1 MPDRP
6 LPAYT
11 PEGHRGTVQPPLP
24 ARVLGLSWSSGGD
37 AGPGPRAWPTTR
49 RHNRTR
55 RRSYLQGATVALE
68 HRRIGTVGAVQY
80 ALRVLES
87 VDSHRHG
94 VTAEQ
99 LAREI
104 GVPLGY
110 LTQLLSM
117 LRRERYLGFLPG
129 GGYVIGESMV
139 LLGAANRD
147 LALAEKLRTVL
158 SDLRDEVGAAV
169 YFSRYDDGEVRII
182 DFADGPNT
190 PKVNEWVDFRSAA
203 HASAVGKCLLSQ
215 LDHNGRLEHLS
226 RHRPAR
232 LTSRTEVDDRVL
244 LTKLER
250 QPASVPTL
258 DLQEYAVGT
267 VCAAIPVTIG
277 KTLACLA
284 LSMPYAQAHRLR
296 PAVDTLHE
304 RAAPVLL
311 SMSI

>member
-1 MPDRP
+1 
-6 LPAYT
+6 
-11 PEGHRGTVQPPLP
+11 
-24 ARVLGLSWSSGGD
+24 
-37 AGPGPRAWPTTR
+37 
-49 RHNRTR
+49 
-55 RRSYLQGATVALE
+55 VALE
-68 HRRIGTVGAVQY
+68 HRRIGPVGAVQY

-117 LRRERYLGFLPG
+117 LRRERYLGFMPG

-147 LALAEKLRTVL
+147 LALAEKLRTIL
-158 SDLRDEVGAAV
+158 TELRDEVGAAV

-182 DFADGPNT
+182 DFADGPDA

-258 DLQEYAVGT
+258 DLQEYAIGT

-277 KTLACLA
+277 KTVACLA
-284 LSMPYAQAHRLR
+284 LSMPYSQAHRLR

>member
-1 MPDRP
+1 
-6 LPAYT
+6 
-11 PEGHRGTVQPPLP
+11 
-24 ARVLGLSWSSGGD
+24 
-37 AGPGPRAWPTTR
+37 
-49 RHNRTR
+49 
-55 RRSYLQGATVALE
+55 VALE
-68 HRRIGTVGAVQY
+68 HRHLGPVSAVQY

-87 VDSHRHG
+87 VDTHRDG
-94 VTAEQ
+94 VSAEQ

-104 GVPLGY
+104 GVPLTY
-110 LTQLLSM
+110 VEQLLSM

-129 GGYVIGESMV
+129 GGYVIGESLV
-139 LLGAANRD
+139 LLGSAGRD
-147 LALAEKLRTVL
+147 RALAEKLKAVL
-158 SDLRDEVGAAV
+158 TELRDEVGAAV
-169 YFSRYDDGEVRII
+169 YFSRYDDGEVTIV
-182 DFADGPNT
+182 DFADGPNA

-250 QPASVPTL
+250 QPATVPTL
-258 DLQEYAVGT
+258 DLQEYAIGT

-277 KTLACLA
+277 KTVACLA
-284 LSMPYAQAHRLR
+284 LSMPFAQAHRLR

-311 SMSI
+311 TMSI

>member
-1 MPDRP
+1 M
-6 LPAYT
+6 
-11 PEGHRGTVQPPLP
+11 
-24 ARVLGLSWSSGGD
+24 
-37 AGPGPRAWPTTR
+37 
-49 RHNRTR
+49 
-55 RRSYLQGATVALE
+55 ALE
-68 HRRIGTVGAVQY
+68 NRQIAPVYAVQN

-87 VDSHRHG
+87 VDAHQHG

-104 GVPLGY
+104 GVPLDY
-110 LTQLLSM
+110 LTHLLAM

-129 GGYVIGESMV
+129 GGYVIGESLV

-147 LALAEKLRTVL
+147 QALADKLKAVL
-158 SDLRDEVGAAV
+158 NELRDEVGAAV
-169 YFSRYDDGEVRII
+169 YFSRYDDGEVHII
-182 DFADGPNT
+182 DFADGPNA

-215 LDHNGRLEHLS
+215 LDHDGRREHLS

-232 LTSRTEVDDRVL
+232 LTSRTVVNDRVL

-250 QPASVPTL
+250 QPATVPTL

-277 KTLACLA
+277 KTVACLA
-284 LSMPYAQAHRLR
+284 LSMPYSQAHRLK
-296 PAVDTLHE
+296 PAVDTLHQ

-311 SMSI
+311 SFTI

>member
-1 MPDRP
+1 M
-6 LPAYT
+6 
-11 PEGHRGTVQPPLP
+11 
-24 ARVLGLSWSSGGD
+24 
-37 AGPGPRAWPTTR
+37 
-49 RHNRTR
+49 
-55 RRSYLQGATVALE
+55 ALE
-68 HRRIGTVGAVQY
+68 HRQIGPVHAVQH

-87 VDSHRHG
+87 VDTHRHG

-110 LTQLLSM
+110 LEELLTM

-129 GGYVIGESMV
+129 GGYVVGESLV
-139 LLGAANRD
+139 LLGAAHRD
-147 LALAEKLRTVL
+147 LALAERLRTIL
-158 SDLRDEVGAAV
+158 SELRDEVGAAV
-169 YFSRYDDGEVRII
+169 YFSRYDDGEVNII

-250 QPASVPTL
+250 QPATVPTL

-267 VCAAIPVTIG
+267 VCAAVPVTIG
-277 KTLACLA
+277 KTVACLA

-304 RAAPVLL
+304 RAAPMLL
-311 SMSI
+311 SMSL

>member
-1 MPDRP
+1 MPQTV
-6 LPAYT
+6 LP
-11 PEGHRGTVQPPLP
+11 RGV
-24 ARVLGLSWSSGGD
+24 
-37 AGPGPRAWPTTR
+37 
-49 RHNRTR
+49 
-55 RRSYLQGATVALE
+55 TVALE
-68 HRRIGTVGAVQY
+68 YQHLGPGVQAVQY

-87 VDSHRHG
+87 VDAHRDG

-99 LAREI
+99 LSREI
-104 GVPLGY
+104 GVPPG
-110 LTQLLSM
+110 QLKQVLAM
-117 LRRERYLGFLPG
+117 LRRERYLGFVPG
-129 GGYVIGESMV
+129 GGYVVGESLV
-139 LLGAANRD
+139 LLGAAHRD
-147 LALAEKLRTVL
+147 AALAERLREVL
-158 SDLRDEVGAAV
+158 TELRDEVGAAV
-169 YFSRYDDGEVRII
+169 YFSRYDDGEVRIV
-182 DFADGPNT
+182 DFADGPNA

-215 LDHNGRLEHLS
+215 LDHNGRREHLS

-250 QPASVPTL
+250 QPATVPTL

-277 KTLACLA
+277 KTVACLA

-311 SMSI
+311 TMSI

>member
-1 MPDRP
+1 M
-6 LPAYT
+6 
-11 PEGHRGTVQPPLP
+11 
-24 ARVLGLSWSSGGD
+24 
-37 AGPGPRAWPTTR
+37 
-49 RHNRTR
+49 
-55 RRSYLQGATVALE
+55 ALE
-68 HRRIGTVGAVQY
+68 HRQIGPVYAVQH

-87 VDSHRHG
+87 VDTHRHG

-110 LTQLLSM
+110 LEKLLTM
-117 LRRERYLGFLPG
+117 LRREQYLGYLPG
-129 GGYVIGESMV
+129 GGYIIGESLVM
-139 LLGAANRD
+139 LGAANRD
-147 LALAEKLRTVL
+147 LALAEKLKTIL
-158 SDLRDEVGAAV
+158 SELRDEVGAAV
-169 YFSRYDDGEVRII
+169 YFSRYDDGEVHII
-182 DFADGPNT
+182 DFADGPNA

-232 LTSRTEVDDRVL
+232 LTSRTVIDDRAL

-277 KTLACLA
+277 KTVACLA
-284 LSMPYAQAHRLR
+284 LSMPLAQAHRLK
-296 PAVDTLHE
+296 PAVDTLNE

>member
-1 MPDRP
+1 M
-6 LPAYT
+6 
-11 PEGHRGTVQPPLP
+11 
-24 ARVLGLSWSSGGD
+24 
-37 AGPGPRAWPTTR
+37 
-49 RHNRTR
+49 
-55 RRSYLQGATVALE
+55 ALE
-68 HRRIGTVGAVQY
+68 HRQTAPVYAVQH
-80 ALRVLES
+80 ALRVLDS
-87 VDSHRHG
+87 VDAHRHG
-94 VTAEQ
+94 VSAEQ

-104 GVPLGY
+104 GVPVGY
-110 LTQLLSM
+110 LSQLLTM
-117 LRRERYLGFLPG
+117 LQRERYLGFLPG
-129 GGYVIGESMV
+129 GGYVLGETLV
-139 LLGAANRD
+139 LLGAAKHD
-147 LALAEKLRTVL
+147 DALAEKLRTILVE
-158 SDLRDEVGAAV
+158 LRDEVGAAV

-182 DFADGPNT
+182 DFADGPNA

-215 LDHNGRLEHLS
+215 LDHNSRLEHLS

-232 LTSRTEVDDRVL
+232 LTSRTVIDDRAL

-277 KTLACLA
+277 KTVACLA
-284 LSMPYAQAHRLR
+284 LSMPLAQAHRLK
-296 PAVDTLHE
+296 PAVDTLNE

>member
-1 MPDRP
+1 M
-6 LPAYT
+6 
-11 PEGHRGTVQPPLP
+11 
-24 ARVLGLSWSSGGD
+24 
-37 AGPGPRAWPTTR
+37 
-49 RHNRTR
+49 
-55 RRSYLQGATVALE
+55 ALE
-68 HRRIGTVGAVQY
+68 HRQIGPVYAVQY

-87 VDSHRHG
+87 VDTHRHG

-104 GVPLGY
+104 GVPVGY

-117 LRRERYLGFLPG
+117 LCRERYLGFLPG
-129 GGYVIGESMV
+129 GGYVLGDSMM

-147 LALAEKLRTVL
+147 LALAEKLKGVL
-158 SDLRDEVGAAV
+158 TELRDEVGAAV

-182 DFADGPNT
+182 DFADGPST
-190 PKVNEWVDFRSAA
+190 PKVNEWVDFRSSA
-203 HASAVGKCLLSQ
+203 HASAVGKCLLAQ

-232 LTSRTEVDDRVL
+232 LTSRTEVNDRVL

-250 QPASVPTL
+250 QPATHPML

-277 KTLACLA
+277 KTVACLA
-284 LSMPYAQAHRLR
+284 LSMPYTQAHRLR
-296 PAVDTLHE
+296 PAVDTLNE

>member
-1 MPDRP
+1 
-6 LPAYT
+6 
-11 PEGHRGTVQPPLP
+11 
-24 ARVLGLSWSSGGD
+24 
-37 AGPGPRAWPTTR
+37 
-49 RHNRTR
+49 
-55 RRSYLQGATVALE
+55 VALE
-68 HRRIGTVGAVQY
+68 HRQTAPVYAVQH

-87 VDSHRHG
+87 VDTHRHG
-94 VTAEQ
+94 VSAEQ
-99 LAREI
+99 LAREL
-104 GVPLGY
+104 GVPVGY
-110 LTQLLSM
+110 LSQLLTM
-117 LRRERYLGFLPG
+117 LQHERYLGFLPG
-129 GGYVIGESMV
+129 GGYVLGETLV
-139 LLGAANRD
+139 LLGAANHD
-147 LALAEKLRTVL
+147 EALAEKLRTILVE
-158 SDLRDEVGAAV
+158 LRDEVGAAV

-182 DFADGPNT
+182 DFADGPNA

-215 LDHNGRLEHLS
+215 LDHNSRLEHLS

-232 LTSRTEVDDRVL
+232 LTSRTEIDDRAL

-277 KTLACLA
+277 TTVACLA
-284 LSMPYAQAHRLR
+284 LSMPLAQAHRLK
-296 PAVDTLHE
+296 PAVDTLNQ

>member
-1 MPDRP
+1 
-6 LPAYT
+6 
-11 PEGHRGTVQPPLP
+11 
-24 ARVLGLSWSSGGD
+24 
-37 AGPGPRAWPTTR
+37 
-49 RHNRTR
+49 
-55 RRSYLQGATVALE
+55 VALE
-68 HRRIGTVGAVQY
+68 HRQTGPVYAVQY
-80 ALRVLES
+80 ALRVLET
-87 VDSHRHG
+87 VNTHRDG

-104 GVPLGY
+104 GVPLGF
-110 LTQLLSM
+110 LSQVLAM
-117 LRRERYLGFLPG
+117 LRRERYLGFVPG

-147 LALAEKLRTVL
+147 LALAEKLRTIL
-158 SDLRDEVGAAV
+158 TELRDEVGAAV

-182 DFADGPNT
+182 DFADGPDA

-203 HASAVGKCLLSQ
+203 HASAVGKCLLAQ

-232 LTSRTEVDDRVL
+232 LTSRTEVDNRVL

-250 QPASVPTL
+250 QPATHPVL
-258 DLQEYAVGT
+258 DIQEYAIGT

-277 KTLACLA
+277 KTVACLA
-284 LSMPYAQAHRLR
+284 LSMPAARAHRLR
-296 PAVDTLHE
+296 PAVDTLNE

-311 SMSI
+311 SLSI

>member
-1 MPDRP
+1 M
-6 LPAYT
+6 
-11 PEGHRGTVQPPLP
+11 
-24 ARVLGLSWSSGGD
+24 
-37 AGPGPRAWPTTR
+37 
-49 RHNRTR
+49 
-55 RRSYLQGATVALE
+55 ALE
-68 HRRIGTVGAVQY
+68 NRQIAPVYAVQN

-104 GVPLGY
+104 GVPLDY
-110 LTQLLSM
+110 LTHLLAM

-129 GGYVIGESMV
+129 GGYVIGESLV

-147 LALAEKLRTVL
+147 QALADKLKAVL
-158 SDLRDEVGAAV
+158 TELRDEVGAAV
-169 YFSRYDDGEVRII
+169 YFSRYDDGEVHII
-182 DFADGPNT
+182 DFADGPNA

-215 LDHNGRLEHLS
+215 LDHNSRLEHLS

-232 LTSRTEVDDRVL
+232 LTSRTVVNDRVL

-277 KTLACLA
+277 KTVACLA
-284 LSMPYAQAHRLR
+284 LSMPYSQAHRLK
-296 PAVDTLHE
+296 PAVDTLHQ

-311 SMSI
+311 SFTI

>member
-1 MPDRP
+1 M
-6 LPAYT
+6 
-11 PEGHRGTVQPPLP
+11 
-24 ARVLGLSWSSGGD
+24 
-37 AGPGPRAWPTTR
+37 
-49 RHNRTR
+49 
-55 RRSYLQGATVALE
+55 ALE
-68 HRRIGTVGAVQY
+68 HRQLGPVYAVQY
-80 ALRVLES
+80 ALRVLET
-87 VDSHRHG
+87 VDTHRHG

-104 GVPLGY
+104 DVPLSY

-139 LLGAANRD
+139 VLGTANRD
-147 LALAEKLRTVL
+147 LALAEKLKTILVE
-158 SDLRDEVGAAV
+158 LRDEVGAAV

-182 DFADGPNT
+182 DFADGPGT

-277 KTLACLA
+277 KTVACLA

-311 SMSI
+311 TMSL

>member
-1 MPDRP
+1 
-6 LPAYT
+6 
-11 PEGHRGTVQPPLP
+11 
-24 ARVLGLSWSSGGD
+24 
-37 AGPGPRAWPTTR
+37 
-49 RHNRTR
+49 
-55 RRSYLQGATVALE
+55 LQGVTVALE
-68 HRRIGTVGAVQY
+68 HRQVGPAVQAVQY
-80 ALRVLES
+80 AMRVMES
-87 VDSHRHG
+87 VHAHRHG
-94 VTAEQ
+94 VSAEQ
-99 LAREI
+99 LSREI
-104 GVPLGY
+104 GVPMGY
-110 LTQLLSM
+110 LTQVLSM

-129 GGYVIGESMV
+129 GGYVVGESLV

-147 LALAEKLRTVL
+147 VALAEKLKGIL
-158 SDLRDEVGAAV
+158 AELRDEVGAAV

-190 PKVNEWVDFRSAA
+190 PRVNEWVDFRSSA

-232 LTSRTEVDDRVL
+232 LTSRTEVDGRVL

-250 QPASVPTL
+250 QPATVPTL

-277 KTLACLA
+277 KTAACLA
-284 LSMPYAQAHRLR
+284 LSMPYTQAHRLR

-311 SMSI
+311 TMSI